1 MQDTPTAAPCPI
13 DPNYPNYPNH
23 PNDDSVAEARNA
35 ILFADVAGS
44 SRLYE
49 SMGDQAALFTI
60 GQYLEEI
67 GYVARQFGGEIIKSI
82 GDEIMCAF
90 AESQAALRAS
100 AEMQWTVTRLAEN
113 SEAPLRLRVGFH
125 FGDVLRANSD
135 VFGDTVNVA
144 ARVVRLCRPGQILT
158 TSQAVEDLPDFLRIG
173 TRRIEAVA
181 VKGRVS
187 TIEVFEVM
195 WQWGEQ
201 TTIFDKHPTI
211 AGRVATKL
219 ELVHEGAIHTVS
231 PQSPTCRIGRD
242 RASDIVLAVTR
253 ASRGHAHVEFRK
265 NKFFLIDHSTNGTFV
280 RFDGEEEIRV
290 SREEI
295 VLRRGGHM
303 SFGEATTATQGMI
316 RFEIY

>member
-1 MQDTPTAAPCPI
+1 MQDATAT
-13 DPNYPNYPNH
+13 PNYPT
-23 PNDDSVAEARNA
+23 DDVVSEARNA

-49 SMGDQAALFTI
+49 TLGDQAALFTI

-113 SEAPLRLRVGFH
+113 SESPLRLRVGFH

-158 TSQAVEDLPDFLRIG
+158 TAQAVEDLPDYLRIG
-173 TRRIEAVA
+173 TRRIEAVT

-187 TIEVFEVM
+187 TVEVFEVM

-201 TTIFDKHPTI
+201 TTIFDKHPANAT
-211 AGRVATKL
+211 RVATTL
-219 ELVHEGAIHTVS
+219 EIMHDGKTYTVNAEA
-231 PQSPTCRIGRD
+231 PTCRIGRD
-242 RASDIVLAVTR
+242 RTSDIILGVAR

-280 RFDGEEEIRV
+280 RFEGEEEARV
-290 SREEI
+290 CREEI
-295 VLRRGGHM
+295 VLRRSGVM
-303 SFGEATTATQGMI
+303 SFGETTVNSQGMV